1 MTTRQEALDFLEDSR
16 QPVPVP
22 TDAARVENFRRK
34 NLSLKLVSPDDD
46 LLAILRKADQL
57 PPDAP
62 FPVGES

>member
-22 TDAARVENFRRK
+22 DEAARVEDFRQK
-34 NLSLKLVSPDDD
+34 NLRLKLVPPGSD

-57 PPDAP
+57 PPDSVVRP
-62 FPVGES
+62 